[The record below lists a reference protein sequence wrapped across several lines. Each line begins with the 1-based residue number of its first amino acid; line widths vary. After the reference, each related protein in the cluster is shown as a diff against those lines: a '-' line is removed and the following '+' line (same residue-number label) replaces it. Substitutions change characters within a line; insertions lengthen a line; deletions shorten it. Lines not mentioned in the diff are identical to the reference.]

1 MTASS
6 GGDAGPVAL
15 GRQLTVEYYGCDPRV
30 LSDVRRME
38 ELFLAAAHR
47 SHATVIESHFHA
59 FEPQGVSGVV
69 IISESHFAVHAWP
82 EHDYAA
88 VDIFTCGDV
97 IDFDA
102 AVESLRRDLHS
113 EQMVISSVMNRGIM
127 NSHGVERLMPIC
139 EERQNRCSLSWKN
152 RFDRTSMRGI
162 SIALDL
168 YDCRRIDEASL
179 EQAAA
184 ELAEMLGE
192 QAAGEF
198 RFRRTT
204 AGDVSFGQDL
214 VTGWFAGRWCA
225 DTGAAYVDLA
235 ETAGYFDPRTAAE
248 CALRALGAHHYR
260 MQVTFRQ

>member
-1 MTASS
+1 MTSA
-6 GGDAGPVAL
+6 GGDAGAVAL
-15 GRQLTVEYYGCDPRV
+15 GRQLTIEYYGCDPHI
-30 LSDVRRME
+30 LADAARME
-38 ELFLAAAHR
+38 QIFLAAAKK
-47 SHATVIESHFHA
+47 SHATVIESCFHA

-102 AVESLRRDLHS
+102 AVESLRNDLHS
-113 EQMVISSVMNRGIM
+113 AQMVISSMMNRGIL
-127 NSHGVERLMPIC
+127 NSLGVDRLVPVC
-139 EERQNRCSLSWKN
+139 EERQNRCSLSWRK
-152 RFDRTSMRGI
+152 RYERSGAHGV

-168 YDCRRIDEASL
+168 YDCRKTGEAAL
-179 EQAAA
+179 RAAA
-184 ELAEMLGE
+184 ADLAGVLGE
-192 QAAGEF
+192 KASGEF
-198 RFRRTT
+198 RFRRDEATGNV
-204 AGDVSFGQDL
+204 AFGQDL
-214 VTGWFAGRWCA
+214 ASGWLAGRWCA
-225 DTGAAYVDLA
+225 DTGAAYMDLS

>member
-1 MTASS
+1 MTSA
-6 GGDAGPVAL
+6 GGDAGAVAL
-15 GRQLTVEYYGCDPRV
+15 GRQLTIEYYGCDPHI
-30 LSDVRRME
+30 LADAARME
-38 ELFLAAAHR
+38 RIFLAAAKK
-47 SHATVIESHFHA
+47 SHATVIESCFHA

-102 AVESLRRDLHS
+102 AVESLRNDLRS
-113 EQMVISSVMNRGIM
+113 AQMVISSMMNRGIL
-127 NSHGVERLMPIC
+127 NSLGVERLVPVC
-139 EERQNRCSLSWKN
+139 EERQNRCSLSWRK
-152 RFDRTSMRGI
+152 RYERSGAHGV

-168 YDCRRIDEASL
+168 YDCRKTDEAAL
-179 EQAAA
+179 RAAAA
-184 ELAEMLGE
+184 ELAVVLGE
-192 QAAGEF
+192 KASGEF
-198 RFRRTT
+198 RFRREEATGNV
-204 AGDVSFGQDL
+204 AFGQDL
-214 VTGWFAGRWCA
+214 ATGWLAGRWRA
-225 DTGAAYVDLA
+225 DTGAAYMDLA